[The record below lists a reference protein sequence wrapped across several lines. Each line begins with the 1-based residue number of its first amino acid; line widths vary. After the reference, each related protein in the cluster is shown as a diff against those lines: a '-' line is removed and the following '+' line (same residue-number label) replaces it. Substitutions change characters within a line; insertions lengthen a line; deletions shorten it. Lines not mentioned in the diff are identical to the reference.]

1 VSFLVPPRQPSHEIL
16 DDDALPAEE
25 MARSLRDLERVQR
38 AWGAARALARW
49 LAPQIAPGTRPVLV
63 DVGAGSGAVTRD
75 LGRRLADESRPVSV
89 IAVDLQWRH
98 LAAGRRHARAAASAA
113 ADAFSLPFAD
123 GGVDWTVSTLVF
135 HHFSPS
141 ENHRFLRELSRVSRK
156 GFLVLD
162 LRRHRVP
169 WVVVSLAGRVLFE
182 TRVSLLDGCA
192 SVLQAYTPVE
202 ADRIAAEAVP
212 GAGAQPLFP
221 YRILIRG
228 PGRRLP

>member
-1 VSFLVPPRQPSHEIL
+1 VSLLVPPRQPSDEIL

-25 MARSLRDLERVQR
+25 MARSLRDLDRVQR

-49 LAPQIAPGTRPVLV
+49 LAPRIAPGTRPVLV

-75 LGRRLADESRPVSV
+75 LGRRLAEEGRPASV
-89 IAVDLQWRH
+89 IAVDFQWRH
-98 LAAGRRHARAAASAA
+98 LAAGRAHGVACAA

-141 ENHRFLRELSRVSRK
+141 ENRCFLRELSRVSRK

-182 TRVSLLDGCA
+182 TRVSLLDGRA
-192 SVLQAYTPVE
+192 SVLQAYTPME

-212 GAGAQPLFP
+212 GASAQPLFP

-228 PGRRLP
+228 PGR